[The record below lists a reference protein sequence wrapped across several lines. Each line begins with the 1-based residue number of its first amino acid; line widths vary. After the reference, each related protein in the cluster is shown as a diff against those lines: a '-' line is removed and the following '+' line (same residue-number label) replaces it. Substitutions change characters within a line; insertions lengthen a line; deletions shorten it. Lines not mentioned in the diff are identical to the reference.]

1 MAARTRKVKLTDTW
15 KERIQTSMLINR
27 LNNHIFDELEISQT
41 QLRAIEILLKKVAP
55 DLKAVEVSG
64 DADNPLVIEK
74 IERLIVDPYNK

>member
-15 KERIQTSMLINR
+15 KEKIQTSMLINR